1 MLQIYFRSN
10 CPGGATLP
18 ALVHANERLFFGK
31 GLQSNVSL
39 THAGVCTL
47 QIGKTRVFL
56 RAGQLAQLEGARGRR
71 LTASALIIQAAFR
84 WAISSYSPAG
94 SRCALALSTCNAQ

>member
-1 MLQIYFRSN
+1 MLAF
-10 CPGGATLP
+10 C
-18 ALVHANERLFFGK
+18 FM
-31 GLQSNVSL
+31 
-39 THAGVCTL
+39 

-84 WAISSYSPAG
+84 
-94 SRCALALSTCNAQ
+94 

>member
-1 MLQIYFRSN
+1 MNENAVPHVADRCLQHSTDVVLAMASL
-10 CPGGATLP
+10 CC
-18 ALVHANERLFFGK
+18 GK
-31 GLQSNVSL
+31 ICIDLGCS
-39 THAGVCTL
+39 L

-84 WAISSYSPAG
+84 
-94 SRCALALSTCNAQ
+94 

>member
-1 MLQIYFRSN
+1 M
-10 CPGGATLP
+10 
-18 ALVHANERLFFGK
+18 
-31 GLQSNVSL
+31 
-39 THAGVCTL
+39 

-84 WAISSYSPAG
+84 CANLTLPWLCCPG
-94 SRCALALSTCNAQ
+94 SFPFKCDKPVHRGQADYMT